1 MKRLFFILAAV
12 VMNVSM
18 MAEGHIKFKGVE
30 INGTKEQITAQLGK
44 QGCDI
49 FLDLVGTPYIKAD
62 FAGLEMYVALLTTS
76 QSKTVYAIVA
86 STLSISERA
95 SFIAQYNTLKQLLD
109 NKYGM
114 GKEVVLEDG
123 YYASSRYSIDRGN
136 ADKAVLYD
144 ALNGTILLYVHGDRV
159 RNGNIVVEYID
170 NANKALKDKE
180 ANDDI

>member
-1 MKRLFFILAAV
+1 MKRLFFIFAAV
-12 VMNVSM
+12 VMTVSM

-30 INGTKEQITAQLGK
+30 INGTKEQIIAQLGK
-44 QGCDI
+44 QGCEVYYDI
-49 FLDLVGTPYIKAD
+49 IGTCIKAD

-114 GKEVVLEDG
+114 GKDVVLEDG